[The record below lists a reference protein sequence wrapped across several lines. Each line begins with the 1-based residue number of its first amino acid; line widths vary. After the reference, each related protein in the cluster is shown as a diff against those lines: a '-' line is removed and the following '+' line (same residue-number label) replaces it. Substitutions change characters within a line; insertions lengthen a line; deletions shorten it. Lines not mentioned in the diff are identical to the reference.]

1 MGSWSCLLAL
11 LCAWGAATASEV
23 KLVADGFQFPE
34 GPSIDAQGN
43 IYLADLGNGMIPRI
57 APDGARSAFADTGGA
72 NQSTLF
78 DKEGNLYVCHNEPG
92 RTGIL
97 KIDPTGKVSAVTLT
111 SEGKPIRRTN
121 DMAWG
126 PGGRLYFTGPGTPTI
141 HPEGEIHYIDTD
153 GTTRRFASGFAF
165 VNGIAFDAEKR
176 YLYAGEERAASN
188 AGWIWRFRLA
198 PDGRAE
204 ERGKELFFAFTG
216 RRIGFDGMKFD
227 ERGFLWVAMYSEAEL
242 WSISPEGKHVDTIA
256 ISGRNPTNLVFGGPD
271 RRTAYVTVNDDKNG
285 KLFSV
290 RMPFAG
296 ARVSQE

>member
-1 MGSWSCLLAL
+1 MRLWPCLPAL
-11 LCAWGAATASEV
+11 LCVWCGAAGGAEV
-23 KLVADGFQFPE
+23 KLVADGFRFPE
-34 GPSIDAQGN
+34 GPSLDEQGN
-43 IYLADLGNGMIPRI
+43 LYLADLGNGIIPRV
-57 APDGARSAFADTGGA
+57 APDGARSVFADTGGT

-97 KIDPTGKVSAVTLT
+97 KIDRAGKVSVVTLT

-126 PGGRLYFTGPGTPTI
+126 PGGRLYFTSPASSTI
-141 HPEGEIHYIDTD
+141 HPEGEIHFVEPD

-176 YLYAGEERAASN
+176 YLYAGEERAAAN
-188 AGWIWRFRLA
+188 AGWIWRFRMA

-204 ERGKELFFAFTG
+204 ERGKELFFAFRG
-216 RRIGFDGMKFD
+216 KRMGFDGMKFD

-242 WSISPEGKHVDTIA
+242 WSFSTEGEHAETIA
-256 ISGRNPTNLVFGGPD
+256 VPGRNPTNLVFGGPD
-271 RRTAYVTVNDDKNG
+271 GRTAYVTVNDAPSG

-296 ARVSQE
+296 AR